1 VYPTE
6 IFPLASRA
14 RGTALSSMAFALTSG
29 TLNEITPYLITA
41 VGFWV
46 FFLFALTNLAMLIP
60 IYLFYIGANH
70 IPGAI

>member
-1 VYPTE
+1 
-6 IFPLASRA
+6 
-14 RGTALSSMAFALTSG
+14 MAFALTSG